1 VLNGLWLGFFGMAA
15 LAALGRWLVGG
26 DPTVFAALV
35 ESLFAMARLAV
46 EVMVLLFGTLTL
58 WLGFLRIAEA
68 AGLVGWLARLLGPL
82 FSRLMPGVP
91 AGHPALGLIT
101 MNFAANALGLDNAAT
116 PIGLKAMR
124 ELQRLNPDPVT
135 ATNAQ
140 ILFLV
145 LNASSLT
152 LLPVTIFMYRAQQGA
167 PDPTMVFLPI
177 LLATSA
183 STLVGLL
190 TVAVAQR
197 LRLWDPVV
205 LAYLV
210 PGALVLGGFMA
221 LLGTLSAAAIA
232 SLSSLH
238 GQPGA
243 VQRDHRLPGGGA
255 MRRIKVYECF
265 IEGAKEG
272 FDIAK
277 NLLPYLVAMLCAV
290 GVLRASGAL
299 DFILG
304 GLRWLVTAGG
314 WDARFVDAMPT
325 ALVKPFSG
333 SAARAMLIETMK
345 SQGVDSFPALVAAT
359 IQGSTETTFYVLA
372 VYFGAV
378 GIQRARHAVCACW
391 RAVVSPAIGSLRRG
405 LFGARSLAPR
415 MSPALLLY
423 FVRKAPH
430 RLLVLRALHRA
441 SGAPRSEIG
450 GHSRRGVPGALCS
463 TTREHRLEGIEH
475 RHQLRQLPAVTV
487 DLHLAR

>member
-1 VLNGLWLGFFGMAA
+1 MLNGLWLGFFLVAA
-15 LAALGRWLVGG
+15 VAGLARWLVGG
-26 DPTVFAALV
+26 DPTVFAAMV
-35 ESLFAMARLAV
+35 ESLFAMAKLAV

-58 WLGFLRIAEA
+58 WLGLLRIAEA
-68 AGLVGWLARLLGPL
+68 AGLVAWLARLLGPL
-82 FSRLMPGVP
+82 FRRLMPEVP

-124 ELQRLNPDPVT
+124 ELQALNPHPT
-135 ATNAQ
+135 IASNAQ

-167 PDPTMVFLPI
+167 ADPTLVFLPI

-190 TVAVAQR
+190 SVAVVQR

-205 LAYLV
+205 LAYLL
-210 PGALVLGGFMA
+210 PGALLLGGFMA
-221 LLGTLSAAAIA
+221 LLATLSAAALA
-232 SLSSLH
+232 ALSSLL
-238 GQPGA
+238 GNLVLFGLVIAFLLVGA
-243 VQRDHRLPGGGA
+243 L
-255 MRRIKVYECF
+255 RRVPVYERF

-272 FDIAK
+272 FEIAK
-277 NLLPYLVAMLCAV
+277 NLLPYLVAMLCAI

-299 DFILG
+299 DLALDGI
-304 GLRWLVTAGG
+304 RWLVVQTG
-314 WDARFVDAMPT
+314 WDTRFVDALPT

-378 GIQRARHAVCACW
+378 GIQRARHAVACALAAEAAGVVAAI
-391 RAVVSPAIGSLRRG
+391 AVCYWF
-405 LFGARSLAPR
+405 FG
-415 MSPALLLY
+415 
-423 FVRKAPH
+423 
-430 RLLVLRALHRA
+430 
-441 SGAPRSEIG
+441 
-450 GHSRRGVPGALCS
+450 
-463 TTREHRLEGIEH
+463 
-475 RHQLRQLPAVTV
+475 
-487 DLHLAR
+487 

>member
-1 VLNGLWLGFFGMAA
+1 MAA
-15 LAALGRWLVGG
+15 VAALVRWLVGG

-68 AGLVGWLARLLGPL
+68 AGLVGGLARLLGPL

-205 LAYLV
+205 LAYLI

-232 SLSSLH
+232 SLSSLM
-238 GQPGA
+238 GNLALFSVIIVFLAAGA
-243 VQRDHRLPGGGA
+243 I
-255 MRRIKVYECF
+255 RRIKVYECF

-299 DFILG
+299 DLILG

-314 WDARFVDAMPT
+314 WDSRFVDAMPT

-378 GIQRARHAVCACW
+378 GIQRARHAVSC
-391 RAVVSPAIGSLRRG
+391 
-405 LFGARSLAPR
+405 
-415 MSPALLLY
+415 ALLAEL
-423 FVRKAPH
+423 A
-430 RLLVLRALHRA
+430 
-441 SGAPRSEIG
+441 
-450 GHSRRGVPGALCS
+450 GVIAA
-463 TTREHRLEGIEH
+463 I
-475 RHQLRQLPAVTV
+475 AVCYWFFG
-487 DLHLAR
+487 